1 MVLGWR
7 AYICPMIVDDLLVEK
22 LARLSKLQFSA
33 NEKEAIKKDLHGI
46 IAFVEKL
53 DQLQL
58 EDVKPLLQVGESVI
72 VYREDTIQ
80 GSVTREE
87 ALKNASNQDGQ
98 FFNVPKVIKK

>member
-1 MVLGWR
+1 
-7 AYICPMIVDDLLVEK
+7 MIVDDLLVEK

-58 EDVKPLLQVGESVI
+58 EDVKPLLQVGESFS
-72 VYREDTIQ
+72 VYREDSIQ

>member
-1 MVLGWR
+1 
-7 AYICPMIVDDLLVEK
+7 MIVDDLLVEK

-58 EDVKPLLQVGESVI
+58 EDVKPLLQVGESVS
-72 VYREDTIQ
+72 VFRNDTIQ

-87 ALKNASNQDGQ
+87 ALKNASNQDSQ